1 MRKYQRMQFVC
12 LLLSVL
18 LVVCLVPTT
27 AQAEETAAGQFI
39 LVAEAGGKLVIAPE
53 YVTYTQGQTIGD
65 ALLAS
70 QHTFTGLD
78 VGQVT
83 AIDGVTGN
91 YTRSDQNGGYDLT
104 TPASSVT
111 HYCFSE
117 RPSSESKPKEGMQQL
132 MTAMAEYLTKDADV
146 QQAAKTAY
154 QAAYTSFVAC
164 AAEDAD
170 AKTLAY
176 ELNKAV
182 TDYENVLSG
191 TKYSVTFSDGSKVY
205 SEANY
210 TGVSI
215 TAVNAYGK
223 QWEDDGDG
231 TLALPEG
238 TYTFCV
244 THNGMSFSGTI
255 DVTAT
260 ATITAVLPETL
271 WLKRDSFRLS
281 GSYGAESSEESKFS
295 DGEFQ
300 LGTWAGRNVTVP
312 VFDSFVGAV
321 YTYAEYDKE
330 MLTNAPT
337 LTAVYT
343 MKNATSDAAEKDIPF
358 ESLNSGAYSVLAK
371 GSEGNTI
378 IYRLSSVGEDGYT
391 YSQDYTITLDRIPT
405 LTGITVVGTESD
417 GTVIDQAPT
426 TAFDGTITEYTYK
439 VLDTIQS
446 VTVSGMPLVEGY
458 EITVNGQDAREGV
471 KVDIAGD
478 TVITVVVSINDY
490 SNTYTLYV
498 QPGEGKTLS
507 FISDKEVTVEVVNSN
522 GVVMPYTTHK
532 ETETKNRYKYTLVPG
547 ENYSYIATSNTYY
560 HIADD
565 FKLEEVANSLIT
577 VDFAEMSDWLTEL
590 AFGFGGK
597 NGKYKNTLPLNKD
610 YSAAD
615 HSYEVAFVD
624 TENLAYVWVTSTE
637 PDVEIEAI
645 YNQVF
650 SSNLYHGKEYLIS
663 LTSGVSQGEQ
673 LKRFLMDENP
683 IENTVTIR
691 LTKVE
696 DGVTYYQ
703 DYVVDFR
710 RTLTL
715 KNLSAKCDGITTVIN
730 QMNGTLGFASDY
742 KEYFVRVSMAAQQLQ
757 LDLSYYKD
765 NRCYGEDSVGYRVLV
780 DDVDVTESGM
790 AVIVLDG
797 TLDTQTAVITVEND
811 KAPTGTSEYVLH
823 IQKSPPVEVTFQISP
838 ETALLNIR
846 EELSG
851 ERMWPDADGSF
862 QLCED
867 YNYPYA
873 LTEYGYVSKSGTL
886 TVTRNDANQLV
897 VLDGQEQYV
906 VTEQGSGGA
915 VTITWTLA
923 KAALN
928 SAIDTTIISPWPN
941 FRGNNSNNAVTDV
954 PVPAS
959 AETGTLYWAN
969 QIGSGIDSD
978 AVGSPILVDGDI
990 ITYASNKLYR
1000 VDTITGKI
1008 LAEGTMDHKSAF
1020 SITPPTYAEG
1030 MVFVALS
1037 NGCVQAFN
1045 AATLESLWIYNDP
1058 LGGQPNCPLTVKG
1071 GFLYTGF
1078 WNSETGNANFVCL
1091 SITDEQPGEA
1101 KEEKCASWYYTAKG
1115 GYYWAGAYVG
1125 SDFVLIGT
1133 DDGDNSCTSQTSRM
1147 LLLDAKTGKL
1157 LDSWNNLN
1165 GDIRSTVV
1173 YNSATN
1179 GYYFTSKGGSFYGF
1193 QVSDHQMTNKWSV
1206 GLRNGVGGTPMSTC
1220 SPVVHNGRAYIGVS
1234 GAGQFSAYSG
1244 HNITVID
1251 LGSRSIAY
1259 RVETQ
1264 GYPQTS
1270 GLLTTAYEAES
1281 GYAYVYFFD
1290 NYTPGKLRALRDKP
1304 GQTAVDFATTEG
1316 SRTTA
1321 YALFTP
1327 TGDHAQYAIC
1337 SPIVDEYG
1345 TVYFKNDSAH
1355 LMAFGSAITSIEVTQ
1370 MPAKTTYIAGEK
1382 FDPSGMVVT
1391 ATYAK
1396 GMTRDITSYVSYH
1409 QEALTA
1415 QDNSFTISFPHV
1427 LYHNQEDG
1435 TSMKSGVATTI
1446 PNVTI
1451 ELTIGAGI
1459 IGDVDCNGTVEAADA
1474 KMILDYEAQL
1484 LDKELVLT
1492 VSDVSGDGK
1501 IDSNDAVLISQYLAG
1516 KFQKFPVEEA
1526 AEKTENTATEESQ
1539 PTE

>member
-1 MRKYQRMQFVC
+1 MRKYQRMHLVC

-18 LVVCLVPTT
+18 LVVSLLPTT
-27 AQAEETAAGQFI
+27 AQAEETAAGKFI

-53 YVTYTQGQTIGD
+53 YITYTSGQTIGE
-65 ALLAS
+65 ALEAS
-70 QHTFTGLD
+70 GHTFTGLD

-83 AIDGVTGN
+83 AIDGVSGN

-104 TPASSVT
+104 TSASSVT

-117 RPSSESKPKEGMQQL
+117 RPSSDSKPKDGMKQL
-132 MTAMAEYLTKDADV
+132 MTAMAEYLTKEADV
-146 QQAAKTAY
+146 QQAAKEAY
-154 QAAYTSFVAC
+154 QAAYTSFVGC
-164 AAEDAD
+164 ADKDAD

-182 TDYENVLSG
+182 SDYENKLNG
-191 TKYSVTFSDGSKVY
+191 TKYSVSFSDGSKAY

-210 TGVSI
+210 TGVFI

-231 TLALPEG
+231 TLELPEG

-244 THNGMSFSGTI
+244 THNGLSFSGTI
-255 DVTAT
+255 DVTAA
-260 ATITAVLPETL
+260 ATITAALPETL
-271 WLKRDSFRLS
+271 WLKQDSFRLS
-281 GSYGAESSEESKFS
+281 GSYGAETSEESKFS
-295 DGEFQ
+295 DAEFQ
-300 LGTWAGRNVTVP
+300 LGNWNGREVTVP
-312 VFDSFVGAV
+312 VFDSFVGSV

-330 MLTNAPT
+330 QLSETPT

-343 MKNATSDAAEKDIPF
+343 MKNATADSVEKVIPF
-358 ESLNSGAYSVLAK
+358 ESLNSGAYSVLST
-371 GSEGNTI
+371 GSDGNTV
-378 IYRLSSVGEDGYT
+378 IYRISSKSTDGYT
-391 YSQDYTITLDRIPT
+391 YAQDYTVTFERIPT
-405 LTGITVVGTESD
+405 LTGITVVGTETD
-417 GTVIDQAPT
+417 GTVIDQAAS
-426 TAFDGTITEYTYK
+426 TAFDGTVMEYTYK

-446 VTVSGMPLVEGY
+446 VTVSGTPLLEGY
-458 EITVNGQDAREGV
+458 EITVNGQDAKEGV
-471 KVDIAGD
+471 KVEIAGD
-478 TVITVVVSINDY
+478 TVITVTVSANGY
-490 SNTYTLYV
+490 SNTYTLNI

-532 ETETKNRYKYTLVPG
+532 ETTTKNRYKYTLVPG
-547 ENYSYIATSNTYY
+547 ETYSYIATSNAYY

-565 FKLEEVANSLIT
+565 FKLEDVANSLIT

-615 HSYEVAFVD
+615 HHYQVSFVD
-624 TENLAYVWVTSTE
+624 TEDLAYVWVTSTE
-637 PDVEIEAI
+637 TDVEIDAI

-650 SSNLYHGKEYLIS
+650 PSNLYHGKEKRIS
-663 LTSGVSQGEQ
+663 LTSGLANGEQ

-683 IENTVTIR
+683 IENQVTIR
-691 LTKVE
+691 LTKE
-696 DGVTYYQ
+696 NDGVIYYQ
-703 DYVVDFR
+703 DYVVEFK

-715 KNLSAKCDGITTVIN
+715 KNLAAKSDGITTVIN
-730 QMNGTLGFASDY
+730 QMDGNLGFTPD
-742 KEYFVRVSMAAQQLQ
+742 KNEYYVRVSMAAQQLQ
-757 LDLSYYKD
+757 LELSYYKD

-780 DDVDVTESGM
+780 DDVDVTESGT
-790 AVIVLDG
+790 AVITLDG
-797 TLDTQTAVITVEND
+797 TLDTQTVVITVEND
-811 KAPTGTSEYVLH
+811 KSPTGTSEYILN
-823 IQKSPPVEVTFQISP
+823 IQKSPPVDVTFQITP

-846 EELSG
+846 EKLSG
-851 ERMWPDADGSF
+851 ERMWPGADGSF

-867 YNYPYA
+867 YSYPYA

-897 VLDGQEQYV
+897 ILDGQDQYV
-906 VTEQGSGGA
+906 VTEQGTGGA
-915 VTITWTLA
+915 VTIPWTLT
-923 KAALN
+923 KAAVN
-928 SAIDTTIISPWPN
+928 SAIDTTISSPWPN
-941 FRGNNSNNAVTDV
+941 FRGGSNNNAVTTAKV
-954 PVPAS
+954 PTA
-959 AETGTLYWAN
+959 AENGTLYWAN

-978 AVGSPILVDGDI
+978 AVGSPILVGDDI
-990 ITYASNKLYR
+990 ITYASDNLFR
-1000 VDTITGKI
+1000 VNTVTGEILATGK
-1008 LAEGTMDHKSAF
+1008 MDHKSSF
-1020 SITPPTYAEG
+1020 SITPPTYANG

-1058 LGGQPNCPLTVKG
+1058 LGGQPNCPLTVKDG
-1071 GFLYTGF
+1071 YLYTGF
-1078 WNSETGNANFVCL
+1078 WNSETGDANFVCL

-1101 KEEKCASWYYTAKG
+1101 KEEKCASWFYTAKG
-1115 GYYWAGAYVG
+1115 GYYWAGAYAG
-1125 SDFVLIGT
+1125 SDFILIGT

-1173 YNSATN
+1173 YDSATN
-1179 GYYFTSKGGSFYGF
+1179 AYYFTSKGGSFYGF
-1193 QVSDHQMTNKWSV
+1193 QLSGHEMINQWSV
-1206 GLRNGVGGTPMSTC
+1206 GLQNGVGGTPMSTC

-1251 LGSRSIAY
+1251 LSSRSIAY
-1259 RVETQ
+1259 SVPTQ

-1270 GLLTTAYEAES
+1270 GLLTTAYEATS

-1304 GQTAVDFATTEG
+1304 GQSVVDYVTTEG

-1345 TVYFKNDSAH
+1345 TIYFKNDSAH

-1391 ATYAK
+1391 ATYAN
-1396 GMTRDITSYVSYH
+1396 GMTRDITDYISYH
-1409 QEALTA
+1409 QEALSA
-1415 QDNSFTISFPHV
+1415 QDNNFTISFKHV

-1435 TSMKSGVATTI
+1435 TAMKSGVATTI

-1451 ELTIGAGI
+1451 ELTIGAGLL
-1459 IGDVDCNGTVEAADA
+1459 GDVDCNGAVEPADA
-1474 KMILDYEAQL
+1474 QMILDSEAQL
-1484 LDKELVLT
+1484 LNKELNVT

-1501 IDSNDAVLISQYLAG
+1501 IDSNDAVLISQFLAG
-1516 KFQKFPVEEA
+1516 KFEKFPAEEEVKETEEA
-1526 AEKTENTATEESQ
+1526 ATEESQ